1 MKGIINMDK
10 NTSLKMAEIK
20 AEQEKYKCKMSIEEM
35 IKMQQ
40 EYDRS
45 RGEKPITLEQIN
57 QYIDEVRR
65 GL

>member
-1 MKGIINMDK
+1 MDK
-10 NTSLKMAEIK
+10 DTSFKIAEIK
-20 AEQEKYKCKMSIEEM
+20 AEQANYKCNMSFDAM
-35 IKMQQ
+35 VKMQQ

-65 GL
+65 GVLK